1 MDGGNRTM
9 AIERRWLRVS
19 EAGDYLGMHP
29 KSVYRSCSQ
38 RKIPFSRAPGIGV
51 RIDKRELDAL
61 LERQGLGTG
70 EFGRAAARKK
80 NKA

>member
-1 MDGGNRTM
+1 MP
-9 AIERRWLRVS
+9 IERRWLKVS
-19 EAGDYLGMHP
+19 EAGEYLGLHP

-61 LERQGLGTG
+61 LERQGIGPGKL
-70 EFGRAAARKK
+70 GRASARQKT
-80 NKA
+80 KA